1 MTQDML
7 LKKLREKGLPVVVGE
22 GPRDAKLV
30 LLGEALGAE
39 EVKQNRPFAP
49 RLPGEKVNAGVI
61 LENILKASSIKR
73 SEIYLMNV
81 VPTRP
86 PENDL
91 KRLSEYGITL
101 EECQE
106 WCKEELRSIDPN
118 CILCLGTTPLS
129 TLVERASEITSWRGS
144 ILEWEGR
151 KVIGTFHP
159 AYILRLPDKTAKKER
174 EGEAISKYT
183 YGSARLTAILDTRRA
198 KRESQTKG
206 DNHPS
211 RELMVSQSADEARG
225 FFAEAMQAPFL
236 AFDVETRGNWID
248 CISFSFNPGGSISL
262 DRTCPWVDTLIKEVL
277 WNHEGLVAQNGA
289 FDMQMLLGNGLPVRR
304 LHFDTMVAHH
314 FLYPELPHDLA
325 YLTSIYTKEPY
336 YKWMNYKGAPIE
348 TRWRYNALDAACTI
362 EIARLLQSEL
372 REFNIDGAF
381 AQYVMPLFHTIL
393 KMGLRGVPI
402 DRERKEKLQKALA
415 FLIKR
420 KEIRAKQ
427 LLGLSKEF
435 NLRST
440 KQLSNYLYQELHL
453 PIQTDRKTKKVTVD
467 EEAIKKLAK
476 LKGHEDLTTILD
488 VRDLEKKKST
498 YADVILSFDGR
509 LRTQYSVTGTETG
522 RLSSKETLFG
532 EGWNSQTAP
541 PWFRRLIIPGPGYI
555 LVEADLKFAEA
566 LILAWKARDLATIQA
581 VRSGIDIYKWHGARM
596 LGKPPEQISKEE
608 RDMIKPVVLGCGY
621 GLGPVH
627 MHQMLAYKEVLL
639 PDGRVKDVPTGITMA
654 RAKQLRDLFFKSC
667 PAIEEY
673 QRGVQEQLRKTR
685 ALVTAFGRR
694 RLFLGRMGEEL
705 FRKGYAQYPQ
715 SMCVDYLNRAMVYVD
730 LRLPPEAKLLLQ
742 IHDAM
747 LVHCPKEMEDEVV
760 QIMVEELATP
770 VIIDGEALT
779 IPTEIKVSEVSWG
792 EMKVKGVYNTF
803 RKE

>member
-1 MTQDML
+1 MGL
-7 LKKLREKGLPVVVGE
+7 IEKLKKKGLPVVVGE
-22 GPRDAKLV
+22 GPRSAKLV

-39 EVKQNRPFAP
+39 EVKQMRVFAP

-61 LENILKASSIKR
+61 LESILKASHIQR
-73 SEIYLMNV
+73 SEVYLMNV

-106 WCKEELRSIDPN
+106 WARDELRAINPN
-118 CILCLGTTPLS
+118 CILALGGVPLRS
-129 TLVERASEITSWRGS
+129 LVEHASDITSWRGS

-174 EGEAISKYT
+174 EGESISKYT
-183 YGSARLTAILDTRRA
+183 YGSARLTAIFDTRRS
-198 KRESQTKG
+198 KREAE
-206 DNHPS
+206 S
-211 RELMVSQSADEARG
+211 REFSLPNRVLEISQRG
-225 FFAEAMQAPFL
+225 GRAIEFFAGAMQAPLL

-248 CISFSFNPGGSISL
+248 CISFSFDPSYSLSL
-262 DRTCPWVDTLIKEVL
+262 DRSQSWVDPLIKEVL

-304 LHFDTMVAHH
+304 LAFDTMVGHH
-314 FLYPELPHDLA
+314 FLYPELPHNLA

-336 YKWMNYKGAPIE
+336 YKWMNYKGAPQE
-348 TRWRYNALDAACTI
+348 TRWRYNALDAACTL
-362 EIARLLQSEL
+362 EIALLLNSEL
-372 REFNIDGAF
+372 KEFGVMETF
-381 AQYVMPLFHTIL
+381 AQHVMPLFHTVL

-402 DRERKEKLQKALA
+402 DKERKERLQRDLA
-415 FLIKR
+415 RLIQR
-420 KEIRAKQ
+420 KEKKAK
-427 LLGLSKEF
+427 LALGLPESF

-440 KQLSNYLYQELHL
+440 KQLSKHLYQELHL

-467 EEAIKKLAK
+467 EEAIKKLSK
-476 LKGHEDLTTILD
+476 IKGHENLTTILD

-498 YADVILSFDGR
+498 YADVLLSFDGR

-522 RLSSKETLFG
+522 RLNSKETLFG

-541 PWFRRLIIPGPGYI
+541 LWFRRLIIPEPGCM

-566 LILAWKARDLATIQA
+566 LLLAWKARDLATIQA
-581 VRSGIDIYKWHGARM
+581 VKQGIDIYNWHGARM
-596 LGKPPEQISKEE
+596 LGNDPSQISKEE

-627 MHQMLAYKEVLL
+627 MHELMAYKEVLL

-667 PAIEEY
+667 PAIGEY
-673 QRGVQEQLRKTR
+673 QKSVQEQLRKTR
-685 ALVTAFGRR
+685 TLVTAFNRR

-705 FRKGYAQYPQ
+705 FRKGYAQLPQ
-715 SMCVDYLNRAMVYVD
+715 SMCVDYLNRAMVRVD
-730 LRLPPEAKLLLQ
+730 ARLPDPAKLLLQ

-747 LVHCPKEMEDEVV
+747 LVHCPKEMEDEIIG
-760 QIMVEELATP
+760 IMVSELAVP
-770 VIIDGEALT
+770 VIIDGEPLV
-779 IPTEIKVSEVSWG
+779 IPTEIKTSEKNWG
-792 EMKVKGVYNTF
+792 EMKVKGVYNGF
-803 RKE
+803 KMV